1 MNLKLKA
8 VLYTLVLI
16 STMFAGAVLAQ
27 AAILM
32 FEFKH
37 IIYALCLTV
46 FAYIVYQYYSYTLSR
61 LESLEKLN
69 AKR

>member
-16 STMFAGAVLAQ
+16 FTMFAGAMLAQ
-27 AAILM
+27 VAILM

-37 IIYALCLTV
+37 ILYALCLAI
-46 FAYIVYQYYSYTLSR
+46 FACIVYQYYSYTLSR

-69 AKR
+69 ADR